1 MALQGLRIFG
11 SNATATE
18 ILFFLVSCGIIA
30 MSCST
35 SYTNDLRDIIDD
47 SISYDW
53 AYEIGWTSVVI
64 ALFVSIISSIDLF
77 MSAKDAGNPTISF
90 KVTVFDDD
98 I

>member
-1 MALQGLRIFG
+1 
-11 SNATATE
+11 
-18 ILFFLVSCGIIA
+18 